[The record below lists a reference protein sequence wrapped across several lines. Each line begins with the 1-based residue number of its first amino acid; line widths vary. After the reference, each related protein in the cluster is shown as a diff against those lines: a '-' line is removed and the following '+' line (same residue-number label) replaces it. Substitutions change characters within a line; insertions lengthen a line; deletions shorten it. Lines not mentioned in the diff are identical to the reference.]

1 MRANEF
7 PRVIALMGPTASGK
21 SALAVAL
28 AQRWNGEII
37 SVDSALVYRG
47 LNIGAAKPSI
57 DEQGGIAHHLLDIR
71 HPWQAYSAAEFAEDA
86 STAIKAICARG
97 KVPILVG
104 GTGLYFRALLSG
116 LSPLPQADNTLRE
129 QIQHQAQT
137 LGWPALHAQLTQVD
151 PIAAQRIHTT
161 DAQRISRALEVFH
174 LTGQPLSYW
183 QAQPTPE
190 PAPVQALK
198 LVVTPADKT
207 LLHQRIA
214 HRFEQM
220 IAQGFLDEVRTL
232 RALPQIQALADPL
245 QLPAVRA
252 VGYRQAWQ
260 FLDGKSS
267 WDEFRQQ
274 AMAATRQLSKRQLTW
289 LRNERQTHWFDAQ
302 ILSSLPLSSTTF
314 VTKMN
319 AQHLYDVVAHFL
331 GR

>member
-1 MRANEF
+1 MKANEL

-28 AQRWNGEII
+28 AQSWNGEII

-57 DEQGGIAHHLLDIR
+57 DEQGGIRHYLLDIR
-71 HPWQAYSAAEFAEDA
+71 QPWQVYSAAEFAADA
-86 STAIKAICARG
+86 ITAITAITARG

-151 PIAAQRIHTT
+151 PIAAQRIQPT
-161 DAQRISRALEVFH
+161 DAQRISRALEVFR

-183 QAQPTPE
+183 QAQPTPA
-190 PAPVQALK
+190 PAAVQALK
-198 LVVTPADKT
+198 LVVMPADKT

-214 HRFEQM
+214 SRFEQM
-220 IAQGFLDEVRTL
+220 LAQGFLDEVRTL

-274 AMAATRQLSKRQLTW
+274 AIAATRQLSKRQLTW

-302 ILSSLPLSSTTF
+302 MLTSLPLSSTTF

-319 AQHLYDVVAHFL
+319 TQHLYDVVAHFL